1 VAEVV
6 IGLVDGPVALDQPDL
21 ATESVRT
28 LAGITGACRDPWSE
42 ACRHAPSISTSQGSP
57 SVVIDSL
64 SGDPPATDPAGA
76 ATRHGTVAPGS
87 FNDRIS
93 SFQLIP

>member
-1 VAEVV
+1 LPARAFNLNVPG
-6 IGLVDGPVALDQPDL
+6 IAL
-21 ATESVRT
+21 
-28 LAGITGACRDPWSE
+28 
-42 ACRHAPSISTSQGSP
+42 

>member
-1 VAEVV
+1 LPARAFNLNVPG
-6 IGLVDGPVALDQPDL
+6 IAL
-21 ATESVRT
+21 
-28 LAGITGACRDPWSE
+28 
-42 ACRHAPSISTSQGSP
+42 

-93 SFQLIP
+93 SFQPIP